1 MDAQAIAD
9 ELNQRGM
16 TTAALF
22 ALEVGQPFAL
32 LGGQLL
38 WVAQPALGLFGAADW
53 ANRWAQFLE
62 NPSAVAQLRQTLQEQ
77 GPAKLRE

>member
-32 LGGQLL
+32 LGVSYCG
-38 WVAQPALGLFGAADW
+38 W
-53 ANRWAQFLE
+53 R
-62 NPSAVAQLRQTLQEQ
+62 NPPLACLARPI
-77 GPAKLRE
+77 GPASGHNF